1 MRTEIIDLYEVEFEV
16 EYTTETGDENT
27 PDTFNIVDIFI
38 NNTSVYEVLS
48 KEVIEKLYN
57 ELSFRI
63 C

>member
-1 MRTEIIDLYEVEFEV
+1 MRTEIIDLYDVDFEV
-16 EYTTETGDENT
+16 EYTTEIGDENT
-27 PDTFNIVDIFI
+27 PDTFKIEDIFI

-48 KEVIEKLYN
+48 KEVIEKLSN